1 MNLSK
6 AYKTQFLVKPGS
18 HMPLTYLGRRH
29 GPGDLCGIYEHLSPN
44 QNLSQALTDGFSL
57 RS

>member
-57 RS
+57 